1 MLHTNSFEIAIPKDF
16 LKGDTPNRDK
26 WDNVFK
32 VLVNYSCKVDGSEM
46 QIDQV
51 QSNFHAAKYIK
62 WDAPLLERHLLDA
75 AHNNWESQYKP
86 EVEIILDEENA
97 KTLHY

>member
-1 MLHTNSFEIAIPKDF
+1 MIHTNNFEIAIPKDF

-26 WDNVFK
+26 WDFVFK
-32 VLVNYSCKVDGSEM
+32 VNVWYSSQPNGKEM

-62 WDAPLLERHLLDA
+62 WDAPLLERYFLDA
-75 AHNNWESQYKP
+75 AHNNFET
-86 EVEIILDEENA
+86 EVEPVSIVLDEENA
-97 KTLHY
+97 RTLHY